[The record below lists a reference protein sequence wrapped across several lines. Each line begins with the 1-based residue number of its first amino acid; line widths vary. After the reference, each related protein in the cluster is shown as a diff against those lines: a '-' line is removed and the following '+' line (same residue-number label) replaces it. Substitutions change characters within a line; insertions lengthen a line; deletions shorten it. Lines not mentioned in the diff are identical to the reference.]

1 MTTQGDRTNQ
11 PTLRPVPPPLTTDLR
26 TGRVIDTQ
34 RGDHYGRMKMQPLE
48 FILAN
53 DLDFIAGNVIKYVAR
68 GALGNDPVLRA
79 TDLRKAQHYLDIMIA
94 EHERRHGK

>member
-1 MTTQGDRTNQ
+1 MTTGDRTNQ
-11 PTLRPVPPPLTTDLR
+11 PVLRPVPPPLTTDLR

-53 DLDFIAGNVIKYVAR
+53 KLDFVTGNIIKYVVR
-68 GALGNDPVLRA
+68 GALGTDPVQMA
-79 TDLRKAQHYLDIMIA
+79 DDLKKAQHYIDILLR
-94 EHERRHGK
+94 EHEQKYSK